1 VKGWIAS
8 AVAGALAVAAGAAP
22 AHATPD
28 TPQARAARKAPT
40 PAARFGTFTPAAADP
55 RLAAVFARSGLSGDP
70 FRFTPAETHRA
81 SRAVTVA
88 IRSRTSRTAVAS
100 AAAERLPA
108 LSATATGVAPI
119 AYNLGVALGWQR
131 FSIAGDVAHIDLFG
145 QPGSRDSADL
155 GVSYSLNRFTGRVRG
170 SIDRPL
176 AGASPLTE
184 PPEGVTL
191 DLGGSYAVTRRFDLT
206 AGLRYRSERDPI
218 LSPTGDGS
226 ERRDSQA
233 LYVGTAFRF

>member
-1 VKGWIAS
+1 MGR
-8 AVAGALAVAAGAAP
+8 AVAVAAGALPVRA
-22 AHATPD
+22 D
-28 TPQARAARKAPT
+28 TPQSRARKVPA

-55 RLAAVFARSGLSGDP
+55 RLAAVFARSGLASDP

-88 IRSRTSRTAVAS
+88 IRSRSTRAGTTAL
-100 AAAERLPA
+100 AERLPVI
-108 LSATATGVAPI
+108 TATTPGLTPT

-131 FSIAGDVAHIDLFG
+131 FSIAGDVAHIDLVN

-155 GVSYSLNRFTGRVRG
+155 GVSYTLNRFTGRVRG

-176 AGASPLTE
+176 ATGSPLTD
-184 PPEGVTL
+184 PPQGVSL
-191 DLGGSYAVTRRFDLT
+191 DIGGSYALTRRLDVT

-218 LSPTGDGS
+218 ISPTGDS
-226 ERRDSQA
+226 DRRDSQA